1 MVPFQMGPNGTVAT
15 VTTDADVTEQHVQS
29 LVSTVQGERIMV
41 PTYGL
46 NLAGM
51 IFAGNDQVLEN
62 VIQNEVIDAFQVW
75 EPGIQLLTVDQAQ
88 STDIQAGVAAV
99 NVTYALNNS
108 NTVSTS
114 TVPITQQA
122 TISIGGTIVD
132 S

>member
-1 MVPFQMGPNGTVAT
+1 MVPFQMGPSGTIAT
-15 VTTDADVTEQHVQS
+15 VTTDADITEQHVNS
-29 LVSTVQGERIMV
+29 LISTVQGERIML

-51 IFAGNDQVLEN
+51 IFGANDPVLQN

-88 STDIQAGVAAV
+88 STDAQAGIAAV
-99 NVTYALNNS
+99 NVTYALNSS
-108 NTVSTS
+108 NAVPTS
-114 TVPITQQA
+114 ATPITQQA
-122 TISIGGTIVD
+122 TMSAGGTIVD

>member
-15 VTTDADVTEQHVQS
+15 VTTDADITEQHVQS

-122 TISIGGTIVD
+122 TISIGGTVVD